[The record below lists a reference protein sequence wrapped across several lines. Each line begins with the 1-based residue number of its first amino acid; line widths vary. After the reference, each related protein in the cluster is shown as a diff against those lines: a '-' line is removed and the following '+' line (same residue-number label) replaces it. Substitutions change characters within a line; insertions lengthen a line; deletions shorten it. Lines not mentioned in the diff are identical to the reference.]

1 MIQHAELADQ
11 CARLALP
18 LPCAVAFGF
27 HGDQRA
33 QGGANAGLEVGRTPE
48 RARHARLERLLRR
61 ALGLPVSLRGGDAGF
76 GLAQI
81 ARQRQGRGFGDLVLA
96 VKEVRGVVGTE
107 IRLGMPTQRLGLVG
121 GALDH
126 LHGKPRAGVL
136 KRRRPGRRG
145 AIRGVLLQDNEVR
158 HRLDVDQ
165 ADPRMKG
172 FVLAHRHRTR
182 RHALGKR
189 RALLRGHRDHGRFQ
203 GDIQRMLRAVADPD
217 EGRQSAQLQ
226 ELTHQPGAA
235 RRPQGD
241 AEMRR
246 QHQPMQPIDPLRGA
260 CEGRQ
265 ARRRIPARNL
275 PAPVAQGAARNT
287 HLGGHGAL
295 RLPRRQPCFGRR
307 DVLGLLQACA
317 SRHEPMLRPGLE
329 RPGSAAPALGLKSL
343 SAGSSNIFSNPR
355 LVCTSKGMK
364 FRGSCQ
370 IPAHPSPSPGLGLG
384 RAYEQRRR
392 IEKRCV
398 EYIKKCQ

>member
-1 MIQHAELADQ
+1 MRSAAY
-11 CARLALP
+11 C
-18 LPCAVAFGF
+18 
-27 HGDQRA
+27 
-33 QGGANAGLEVGRTPE
+33 
-48 RARHARLERLLRR
+48 
-61 ALGLPVSLRGGDAGF
+61 SS
-76 GLAQI
+76 
-81 ARQRQGRGFGDLVLA
+81 
-96 VKEVRGVVGTE
+96 
-107 IRLGMPTQRLGLVG
+107 
-121 GALDH
+121 
-126 LHGKPRAGVL
+126 
-136 KRRRPGRRG
+136 
-145 AIRGVLLQDNEVR
+145 DNEVR

-295 RLPRRQPCFGRR
+295 RLP
-307 DVLGLLQACA
+307 AA
-317 SRHEPMLRPGLE
+317 SRA
-329 RPGSAAPALGLKSL
+329 SAAAMC
-343 SAGSSNIFSNPR
+343 SACSKRVRRVMSRCSGPVSNVRVAQRPR
-355 LVCTSKGMK
+355 LV
-364 FRGSCQ
+364 
-370 IPAHPSPSPGLGLG
+370 
-384 RAYEQRRR
+384 
-392 IEKRCV
+392 
-398 EYIKKCQ
+398 